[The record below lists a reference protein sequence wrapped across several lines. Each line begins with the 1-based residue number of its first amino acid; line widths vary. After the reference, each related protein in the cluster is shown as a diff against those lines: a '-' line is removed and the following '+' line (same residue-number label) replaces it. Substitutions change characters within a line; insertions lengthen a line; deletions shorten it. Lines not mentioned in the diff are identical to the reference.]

1 MSIDVVLPSLGESVT
16 EATISRWL
24 KAIGDDVTRDE
35 PILEISTD
43 KVDTEIPAPAS
54 GVLLEILFNEDDT
67 ANVGD
72 VVAIIGTADSQT
84 PVEWPAPV
92 TWPLIV
98 PPAPAPQPTVIPPAA
113 ASLQH
118 AAPLPPAAPAQPLAA
133 TPPPLGATP
142 MIDSIAQ
149 HLPSRGYDELAD
161 AHPMAPP
168 PVPPPPIWRALY
180 PDMDDTGPLPRV
192 EDDDNEIKPATHGEA
207 LPASPSGYV
216 TPMVRQMADDL
227 GVDLTTVPG
236 SGVGGRIR
244 KQDLLDAV
252 DYHVVTTEPAS
263 APPVQPDPRRGTTH
277 ALSRERAAQADM
289 VAQTS
294 RVALSVGIEA
304 DVTALRARLAKPDEY
319 LGDVL
324 AAVAAT
330 LRAMAELNA
339 SVINDTVVYH
349 DRENIGLV
357 ISTADGPLTPV
368 IHGAGELTAA
378 QLGAAASSLEARAI
392 AGTLTPSELAAGTF
406 TVHDGGPSGVA
417 WSIPAIN
424 RPQVAA
430 LSIGQVSSR
439 PVVVEG
445 HGAGRIASRDIVWL
459 TLSYDRRVI
468 DPDMAASFLSRL
480 RDALAR

>member
-1 MSIDVVLPSLGESVT
+1 MSIDVVLPNLGESVA

-24 KAIGDDVTRDE
+24 KAIGDEVVQDE
-35 PILEISTD
+35 PMLEISTD

-54 GVLLEILFNEDDT
+54 GVLSEILFNEDDT
-67 ANVGD
+67 AKVGD
-72 VVAIIGTADSQT
+72 VVAVIRTSDGANNPMAPE
-84 PVEWPAPV
+84 PVDWPAPV
-92 TWPLIV
+92 SWPPITPAPV
-98 PPAPAPQPTVIPPAA
+98 PAPPAATAPSPAA
-113 ASLQH
+113 ASL
-118 AAPLPPAAPAQPLAA
+118 PPAA
-133 TPPPLGATP
+133 TPPRASTP
-142 MIDSIAQ
+142 MIDTPAA
-149 HLPSRGYDELAD
+149 RGFDENPRPVPRPPLR
-161 AHPMAPP
+161 PLAPP
-168 PVPPPPIWRALY
+168 PVMPPLIWNTFY
-180 PDMDDTGPLPRV
+180 PEADDTGNLPRV
-192 EDDDNEIKPATHGEA
+192 EEDIKPATHGETYS
-207 LPASPSGYV
+207 ASPSGYV

-227 GVDLTTVPG
+227 GVDLASVPG

-252 DYHVVTTEPAS
+252 DYHVVTTEPAIVPS
-263 APPVQPDPRRGTTH
+263 AEPDPRRGTTH
-277 ALSRERAAQADM
+277 PLSRERAAQADM

-304 DVTALRARLAKPDEY
+304 DVTALRARLPKPDDY

-324 AAVAAT
+324 VAVAAT
-330 LRAMAELNA
+330 LRSMAELNA
-339 SVINDTVVYH
+339 SVVSDTVIYH

-357 ISTADGPLTPV
+357 ISTADGPVTPV

-378 QLGAAASSLEARAI
+378 QLNAAAAMLEARAI

-417 WSIPAIN
+417 WSIPAVN

-439 PVVVEG
+439 PVVVES
-445 HGAGRIASRDIVWL
+445 HGTSRIASRDIVWL

-468 DPDMAASFLSRL
+468 DPDMAANFLSRL

>member
-1 MSIDVVLPSLGESVT
+1 MSIDVVLPDLGESVA

-24 KAIGDDVTRDE
+24 KSIGDEVQADE
-35 PILEISTD
+35 PLLEISTD

-67 ANVGD
+67 ASVGD
-72 VVAIIGTADSQT
+72 VVAVIGTADQGAPHDQYTTSAAAEWKLPPNWPPLLPPPIAPIVEQ
-84 PVEWPAPV
+84 PV
-92 TWPLIV
+92 
-98 PPAPAPQPTVIPPAA
+98 PAPALRRDWTPPAD
-113 ASLQH
+113 
-118 AAPLPPAAPAQPLAA
+118 PPALRGYNAPA
-133 TPPPLGATP
+133 
-142 MIDSIAQ
+142 
-149 HLPSRGYDELAD
+149 RELI
-161 AHPMAPP
+161 PP
-168 PVPPPPIWRALY
+168 PVPSPPLRYTPV
-180 PDMDDTGPLPRV
+180 PGMDDTGDLPRV
-192 EDDDNEIKPATHGEA
+192 RDDITPDFFA
-207 LPASPSGYV
+207 ASPSGYV
-216 TPMVRQMADDL
+216 TPLVRQMADDL
-227 GVDLTTVPG
+227 GVDLASVPG

-252 DYHVVTTEPAS
+252 DYHVVSDELVVAR
-263 APPVQPDPRRGTTH
+263 PPLHPDPRRGTTH
-277 ALSRERAAQADM
+277 PLSRVRAAQADM
-289 VAQTS
+289 EAQTA

-304 DVTALRARLAKPDEY
+304 DVTTLRARLANPDDY
-319 LGDVL
+319 LGEVL
-324 AAVAAT
+324 VAVAAT
-330 LRAMAELNA
+330 LRSMAELNA
-339 SVINDTVVYH
+339 SVINETVVFH

-378 QLGAAASSLEARAI
+378 ELNSAAATLEDRAI

-406 TVHDGGPSGVA
+406 TVHNGGPSGVA

-439 PVVVEG
+439 PVVVD
-445 HGAGRIASRDIVWL
+445 GRIDSRDIVWL